1 MLPRTEL
8 NHLLNLRC
16 RPRFLAA
23 APKVFALAKIDI
35 CFHRMR
41 PPPAS
46 ALKLQS
52 PCGRSAARPIRHA
65 ALQHACRCHTA
76 GSSLQHLRW
85 VITAVAT
92 AVKSPNQRFSDTLAA
107 KSALPGVMTVTAK
120 TAAERL
126 QKTPT

>member
-23 APKVFALAKIDI
+23 APKAFALAKIDI

-52 PCGRSAARPIRHA
+52 PCRRSAPRPIRHA

-76 GSSLQHLRW
+76 GLQIAVPALGYQ
-85 VITAVAT
+85 VAT
-92 AVKSPNQRFSDTLAA
+92 AVKSPNQRFSDSLAA
-107 KSALPGVMTVTAK
+107 KSALPEVMTATAK
-120 TAAERL
+120 TAA
-126 QKTPT
+126 